1 MVIITDAGKNPSV
14 CVWLLTW
21 WYHVRVHWRRVH
33 NSPPLPLPQYEFY
46 AGNYLHSSSGRTGPT
61 QWTVMLAGL
70 ETCCPAAP
78 PPSSLQLIPD
88 YEALATELCS
98 VFSVYF
104 LIFCKLLKLN
114 TTQPTSAIIFAS
126 SVCNYSSSQPR
137 PNQLSFTL
145 VILFICKVHL
155 TFK

>member
-1 MVIITDAGKNPSV
+1 MTRPS
-14 CVWLLTW
+14 LTW
-21 WYHVRVHWRRVH
+21 EYTAAEYTIARLSLSPNTSFTQEIICIVR
-33 NSPPLPLPQYEFY
+33 Q
-46 AGNYLHSSSGRTGPT
+46 AGQDLRSGLYCW
-61 QWTVMLAGL
+61 QVWK
-70 ETCCPAAP
+70 TCCPAAP

-126 SVCNYSSSQPR
+126 SVLLQTVCNYSSSQLR
-137 PNQLSFTL
+137 PNQLSSTL
-145 VILFICKVHL
+145 VILFICKVLL